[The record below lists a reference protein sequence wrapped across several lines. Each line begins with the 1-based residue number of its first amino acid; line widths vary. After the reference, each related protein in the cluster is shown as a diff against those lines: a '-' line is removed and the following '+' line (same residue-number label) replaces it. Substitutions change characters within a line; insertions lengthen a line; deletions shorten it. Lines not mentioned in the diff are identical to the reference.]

1 MSAGTAYIIP
11 YIGKLIKK
19 GGRVMAKVISLD
31 NYRAKKVQL
40 ELWIYFWTIVANQN
54 DDGPLIA

>member
-1 MSAGTAYIIP
+1 
-11 YIGKLIKK
+11 
-19 GGRVMAKVISLD
+19 MAKVISLD